1 MNAGIGGLWI
11 YLQTSPL
18 LWLTLTLAAYWCAD
32 RLWRRLGQPALLPPV
47 LVAIVTLV
55 IVLRVTGT
63 PYERYFEGA
72 QFVHFLL
79 GPVTVALA
87 VPLYRNLG
95 LVRANGAAVVVAL
108 VAGSITAIVSGIAI
122 AHALGAPDA
131 IVRSLAAKS
140 VTAPI
145 AMAISERIGGLP
157 SLTAALTIVT
167 GMSGAVLA
175 TLLFGERPP
184 DWPARGL
191 SIGTAAHGIGTARAI
206 ALDGTAGAFATVA
219 LGANAV
225 VTSLLVPLIAAVM
238 IR

>member
-1 MNAGIGGLWI
+1 VKVGIGGLWV

-18 LWLTLTLAAYWCAD
+18 LWLSVTLAVYWAAD
-32 RLWRRLGQPALLPPV
+32 RSWRRMGQPALLHPV
-47 LVAIVTLV
+47 LVTIAGLV
-55 IVLRVTGT
+55 SVLRLTST

-79 GPVTVALA
+79 GPATVALA

-95 LVRANGAAVVVAL
+95 LIRANVTAVSIAL
-108 VAGSITAIVSGIAI
+108 VAGSLTGIVGGIVI
-122 AHALGAPDA
+122 AQALGAPPE
-131 IVRSLAAKS
+131 IVRSIAPKS

-145 AMAISERIGGLP
+145 AMAMSEKIGGIP

-167 GMSGAVLA
+167 GIVGAVLA
-175 TLLFGERPP
+175 TLVFRERPP

-191 SIGTAAHGIGTARAI
+191 AIGTAAHGIGTARAI
-206 ALDGTAGAFATVA
+206 ALDSAAGAFSTVA

-225 VTSLLVPLIAAVM
+225 LTSFFIPLIAALM
-238 IR
+238 MR